1 MSSLC
6 ACWGVRISAS
16 SICWLCNQ
24 FLKRHIWWIS
34 QWKFWGF
41 FSAFFIF
48 CGREEVWQR
57 SKKVN
62 VCQAFF
68 FPSSS
73 SLVSSSHSLFL
84 TAAPEEEGERGAAGG
99 RDPGLREDPHG
110 EEQPP
115 EGSRQDGQRQH
126 SIHRSEH
133 FSFYSSF
140 TREPHGLLMIPY
152 TLCWWGWICNVKY

>member
-1 MSSLC
+1 MNLTMEVS
-6 ACWGVRISAS
+6 
-16 SICWLCNQ
+16 
-24 FLKRHIWWIS
+24 
-34 QWKFWGF
+34 GF
-41 FSAFFIF
+41 FSLPFLFFVAERKF
-48 CGREEVWQR
+48 DKGA
-57 SKKVN
+57 KKVN

-73 SLVSSSHSLFL
+73 SLVSSSRSLFL
-84 TAAPEEEGERGAAGG
+84 AAAPEEEGERGAAGG

-126 SIHRSEH
+126 SVHRTEH
-133 FSFYSSF
+133 FSFYTSF

-152 TLCWWGWICNVKY
+152 MLC